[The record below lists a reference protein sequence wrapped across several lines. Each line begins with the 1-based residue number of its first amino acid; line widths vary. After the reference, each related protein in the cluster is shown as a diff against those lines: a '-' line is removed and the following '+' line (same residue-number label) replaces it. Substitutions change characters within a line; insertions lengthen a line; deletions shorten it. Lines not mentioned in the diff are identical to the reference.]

1 MFKGKILVTG
11 APLSPSTIMALSK
24 ADYRVG
30 MAWDCQGQVREISN
44 AGYDMIIINEVDEI
58 SEEPTLPGAQICSQ
72 IRQASNAPIMI
83 ISRDQDPY
91 TLTNAIAAGADY
103 FLREPVRPM
112 VLIAHIDALLRRHR
126 EIANSMPLQYQQ
138 QTVLSLAL

>member
-24 ADYRVG
+24 ADYKVG

-44 AGYDMIIINEVDEI
+44 AGYNMVIVNEIDEI
-58 SEEPTLPGAQICSQ
+58 SEEPAIPGAQICGQ
-72 IRQASNAPIMI
+72 IRQASDAPILI
-83 ISRDQDPY
+83 ISRDKDPH
-91 TLTNAIAAGADY
+91 TLANAIAAGADY
-103 FLREPVRPM
+103 FLREPLHPVELVAR
-112 VLIAHIDALLRRHR
+112 IDALLRRHR
-126 EIANSMPLQYQQ
+126 EIANYMPLQYQQ